1 MIRIRPGERED
12 AAAIADFQVR
22 MADETEEIAL
32 HRPTVE
38 QGVLAVFDDARKGA
52 YWIAEMDGEPAG
64 CLLTVPEWSDW
75 RNGTVLW
82 VHSVY
87 VVPRARRRGVFRKMY
102 EALKIAVD
110 TSPDLRG
117 IRLYVATE
125 NTGAQKT
132 YRAMGMDDGRYDLFE
147 WMSSGR

>member
-1 MIRIRPGERED
+1 MIEIRRGRPDD
-12 AAAIADFQVR
+12 AADIADFQLR
-22 MADETEEIAL
+22 MADETEGIL
-32 HRPTVE
+32 LDRPTVQE
-38 QGVLAVFDDARKGA
+38 GVQAIFDDPRKGA
-52 YWIAEMDGEPAG
+52 YWIAEVDGELAG

-87 VVPRARRRGVFRKMY
+87 VVPAARRRGVFRKMY
-102 EALKIAVD
+102 ETVRMTVD
-110 TSPDLRG
+110 TSPDLHG

-132 YRAMGMDDGRYDLFE
+132 YRVMGMDDGRYHLFE